1 MCPRCAQNAP
11 LIYRGAAATC
21 AACGA
26 PRVPLTGKS
35 LQLVGQPSRVGGVVA
50 RVFGWIVLSVGMLV
64 AIGVGVGTQLLFP
77 NGFAG
82 AILGVPI
89 AVLSL
94 VLGVTLIRSGG
105 LLHRSGASAERDARV
120 QAIQALAAHKGGGVT
135 AQDVSSSL
143 EIPKREAEAL
153 LDALAREDFE
163 NVTVDVNADGAVVY
177 RFDARTRV
185 RVDPEVARSPNRE
198 EWERLDAQAEA
209 EKQARTR
216 AQR

>member
-1 MCPRCAQNAP
+1 MCPRCGQNAP
-11 LIYRGAAATC
+11 LVYRGVAATC

-50 RVFGWIVLSVGMLV
+50 RVFGWIVLCAGMLV
-64 AIGVGVGTQLLFP
+64 AIGVGVGAQLLFP

-82 AILGVPI
+82 AFLGFPI
-89 AVLSL
+89 AIVSL
-94 VLGVTLIRSGG
+94 VLGIILIRSGG
-105 LLHRSGASAERDARV
+105 MLHRSGASAERDARV
-120 QAIQALAAHKGGGVT
+120 QAIHALATHKGGGVT
-135 AQDVSSSL
+135 ALDVSSSL
-143 EIPKREAEAL
+143 EIPKSEAEAL

-163 NVTVDVNADGAVVY
+163 DVAVDLDASGTVVY
-177 RFDARTRV
+177 RFDARARV

-198 EWERLDAQAEA
+198 EWERLEAQAEA